1 MGEASAARGQ
11 KYYTRE
17 ILRMDYIMNTE
28 GGEYAQYIVQELN
41 YDPLKNSPPEFQ
53 EMYKKFSRRIL
64 WIDGN
69 HVPGAFQMNTAWYFN
84 VPERD
89 PIFNEHVH
97 EDTKELI
104 GFIGTDMDDPYE
116 LGGTIEFSI
125 EGEPHLLTRSTM
137 IFVPAGLK
145 HNPMRI
151 LEVNRP
157 IFHFSVVMKEI
168 YDGEAVYR

>member
-1 MGEASAARGQ
+1 MTV
-11 KYYTRE
+11 Y
-17 ILRMDYIMNTE
+17 DNNN
-28 GGEYAQYIVQELN
+28 GGEYAKYFIQDLQEPASLAAPSEFRTLN
-41 YDPLKNSPPEFQ
+41 Q
-53 EMYKKFSRRIL
+53 KFAKRIL
-64 WIDGN
+64 WIDGD
-69 HVPGAFQMNTAWYFN
+69 VCPGAFQMNTAWYFN

-104 GFIGTDMDDPYE
+104 GFIGTDMDDPYD